1 MWKSQNN
8 KKWVKK
14 KRMNA
19 WILYLRDWIS
29 SPFCVPYG
37 SWIICDPGPKGKLY
51 HAGAEGEGLVFLG
64 SCEPCSP
71 PGLDFLGVTGLVWI
85 SVMSFS
91 PVVYFCSFLYRCFI
105 IRVSALWPPSV
116 CSLTCYSLD
125 STESICFPLGWTES
139 TQSIMP
145 EIFRA
150 IWLPQCPLLNAV
162 FS

>member
-14 KRMNA
+14 KERMLEYYIWETGFLLLFVCHMDLGLFVLLA
-19 WILYLRDWIS
+19 QKASCTMLELRERGLSSLDPVSLVLPLGWIFSVSPVLFEYLLCHF
-29 SPFCVPYG
+29 P
-37 SWIICDPGPKGKLY
+37 
-51 HAGAEGEGLVFLG
+51 
-64 SCEPCSP
+64 
-71 PGLDFLGVTGLVWI
+71 
-85 SVMSFS
+85 
-91 PVVYFCSFLYRCFI
+91 PVVYFRSLLYRCFI
-105 IRVSALWPPSV
+105 IQARALWPPSV
-116 CSLTCYSLD
+116 CSLICYSLD

-139 TQSIMP
+139 AQSMMP